1 VTSISIQRCVIA
13 DADALS
19 TLAVATFALACPAST
34 TAENIDAFCREKLS
48 SEAFRAH
55 LSTPECALWIALDNA
70 TPVGYVMSVSGQP
83 GDPDIAAAVASR
95 PTTEISKLYVL
106 ASHHGGGLA
115 SELLAIAVAQAID
128 SGAASVWLGVNQDNI
143 RANRFYEKSGFVVV
157 GTRKFEVG
165 DSFESDFVREKNL
178 HSLV

>member
-1 VTSISIQRCVIA
+1 M
-13 DADALS
+13 
-19 TLAVATFALACPAST
+19 
-34 TAENIDAFCREKLS
+34 
-48 SEAFRAH
+48 
-55 LSTPECALWIALDNA
+55 ALDNA

-83 GDPDIAAAVASR
+83 GDPDIATAVQSR

-106 ASHHGGGLA
+106 ASHHGNGVA
-115 SELLAIAVAQAID
+115 SKLLAIAVVQALD
-128 SGAASVWLGVNQDNI
+128 SGAASVWLGVNQDNL